1 MAKVNL
7 VNKKLDKDSAELYQ
21 HRTRRQEIWRNFRK
35 NKASIIAMTILI
47 VLFLVA
53 LTVDFWLP
61 EDMYVG
67 MAPIHRLQGPSA
79 EHWFGTDEMGR
90 DLFWRTVYGSRFS
103 LAIGISSVIVAVLIG
118 VPLGALAGFY
128 GGTLDTV
135 IMRVNDM
142 FGAIPNILMAMV
154 IVAVLGPSMINLTIA
169 IGISSSTGLVR
180 IARAAV
186 LTIKNEEYI
195 EAARALGKT
204 DGYIIAK
211 HILPNCLSPIIV
223 TVTLRIA
230 LAIISASSLSFL
242 GLGVKPPTPEWGA
255 LLNAGNQYLR
265 DYPYMTIFPGVAI
278 MITVL
283 CFNLIGD
290 GLRDAMDPKLR
301 K

>member
-1 MAKVNL
+1 MANA
-7 VNKKLDKDSAELYQ
+7 VNKKIDKDAAEAFK

-35 NKASIIAMTILI
+35 NKGAMFALGVLILLCLI
-47 VLFLVA
+47 A
-53 LTVDFWLP
+53 LTVGFWLP
-61 EDMYVG
+61 EDKYVS
-67 MAPIHRLQGPSA
+67 MHVVDRLKAPCK
-79 EHWFGTDEMGR
+79 EYWFGTDDMGR
-90 DLFWRTVYGSRFS
+90 DLFWRTVYGSRYS

-118 VPLGALAGFY
+118 VPLGALAGYY

-154 IVAVLGPSMINLTIA
+154 IVAVLGTDMINLTIA

-255 LLNAGNQYLR
+255 LLNAGNPFVR
-265 DYPYMTIFPGVAI
+265 DYPYMTIFPGLAI

-283 CFNLIGD
+283 CFNLVGD